1 MSVTEQGS
9 LTLQRDLNDFI
20 QLNALPTMISISRLD
35 DGSGI
40 ASTLQSHGAMYHKS
54 CRSSCNSYRV
64 KRVRDS
70 LENKTSE
77 AAGRSPKKLRSSFGP
92 LPDPNTLHCIICQ
105 GDDTNE
111 LRKASTDKI
120 DEHLKQWATTTKN
133 WQLFSRLTARCDT
146 HAMDAYYH
154 VQCYLRLRDTA
165 LVVERQMSSDEPPA
179 TMFDA
184 MVMAQLIALVEESRT
199 GVFKLSELRELYK
212 AMMSEMGR
220 PCSGREPH
228 ATRFKDN
235 MLHHL
240 PDWAEF
246 SQGRDIFIS
255 HKATVGTVLAQ
266 TYHSAIIDQ
275 DEALLL
281 VRAAMAIRK
290 RILVKYA
297 PFNGSFSPYCL
308 SEPVDETVLSFVNV
322 VLQGPKG
329 TIHHSRR
336 VQAGSDAG
344 LDTRAKIACTISQ
357 LLTYNT
363 VKYASSSDSTAI
375 RHSKERGTPFPLYHG
390 IKLHGDARLK
400 HQIQNAHSLGLSVS
414 YDRVMEVKLQ
424 VANAVCKRHAEDG
437 VVLPTNIRLSVFT
450 THDVDNLDSNKTGN
464 LSRGDFHG
472 TCITATN
479 HLSKDNCG
487 VRRPAITFDHTTNS
501 KPKLSDRYATVPPV
515 EMKND
520 DVFVPRRGD
529 GKVRPTKSL
538 VSGAEIKDEAW
549 ISHVDKGT
557 LDKDDVV
564 TWAEFN
570 SQLSSDESIEPR
582 AEIGILPIFPDK
594 AASACMMKH
603 TMDIVKENT
612 EFINP
617 GQTPVLGADQPLYA
631 ICKQLQWQFPDSLG
645 EDKFVMQLGALLGA
659 LHIEQKCQQMMGK
672 MLQGSGWDTVLA
684 QADVFSSGRAQSTL
698 SA

>member
-1 MSVTEQGS
+1 
-9 LTLQRDLNDFI
+9 
-20 QLNALPTMISISRLD
+20 
-35 DGSGI
+35 
-40 ASTLQSHGAMYHKS
+40 
-54 CRSSCNSYRV
+54 
-64 KRVRDS
+64 
-70 LENKTSE
+70 
-77 AAGRSPKKLRSSFGP
+77 
-92 LPDPNTLHCIICQ
+92 
-105 GDDTNE
+105 
-111 LRKASTDKI
+111 
-120 DEHLKQWATTTKN
+120 
-133 WQLFSRLTARCDT
+133 
-146 HAMDAYYH
+146 
-154 VQCYLRLRDTA
+154 
-165 LVVERQMSSDEPPA
+165 MSSDEPPA

-212 AMMSEMGR
+212 AMMSEMGG

-228 ATRFKDN
+228 ATRYKGN

-266 TYHSAIIDQ
+266 TYHSAIIDH
-275 DEALLL
+275 DEALFL

-308 SEPVDETVLSFVNV
+308 SEPLDETVLSFVNV

-329 TIHHSRR
+329 IHHSRR
-336 VQAGSDAG
+336 VQTGSDAG

-487 VRRPAITFDHTTNS
+487 VRRPAITLDHTTNS

-549 ISHVDKGT
+549 ISHVDKVLQKGT

-564 TWAEFN
+564 TWAGFN
-570 SQLSSDESIEPR
+570 SQLSSDESIKLR
-582 AEIGILPIFPDK
+582 AEIGIRPIFPDK

-645 EDKFVMQLGALLGA
+645 EDKFVMQLGAL
-659 LHIEQKCQQMMGK
+659 HIEQKCQQMMGK

-698 SA
+698 SDHHIKRTRYAHQVSLASLSLLRRHAYSQYSSTVQGPPESFEMWSKRQSADIHMFKYWSLVIELEMLMCRFVRSLREGDFLLYVQVCDELCMVLCSGPY